1 MKRFVWRLQ
10 RVLDIK
16 QKEEQRARAQLF
28 EITQWLAETRGELL
42 IRQKILEDIV
52 NGLTR
57 ENPKDRLGRQEF
69 FLKHSVTSDEQI
81 KKLKDKVRMLESQ
94 QKEKIA
100 EVLKIRRYKQG
111 LERLRAETKRQ
122 FIREQEMLEQKE
134 SDERAGVS
142 FVRKARN
149 QETADD

>member
-1 MKRFVWRLQ
+1 
-10 RVLDIK
+10 
-16 QKEEQRARAQLF
+16 
-28 EITQWLAETRGELL
+28 
-42 IRQKILEDIV
+42 
-52 NGLTR
+52 
-57 ENPKDRLGRQEF
+57 
-69 FLKHSVTSDEQI
+69 
-81 KKLKDKVRMLESQ
+81 MLESQ